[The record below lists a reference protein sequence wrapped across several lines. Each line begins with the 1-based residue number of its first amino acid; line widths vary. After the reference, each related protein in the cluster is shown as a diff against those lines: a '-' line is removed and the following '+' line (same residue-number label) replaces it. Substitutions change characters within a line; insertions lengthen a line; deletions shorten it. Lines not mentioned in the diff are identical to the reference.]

1 MKKVLLMTLVILL
14 SLNVKSQTRELT
26 GVKKVHLSNVQ
37 SIGSRYETKGY
48 YAFYAMEKSDKGMV
62 NYRLEILNDNLGSTH
77 SIDIKKDKNIYLLEG
92 KFNGTHFCFSFLN
105 YKEKTLEFDIY
116 DLNGKKTGSQSI
128 KEVDQMYIMQLAQQL
143 ENEDSFYS
151 GGLLEVPNQGFAYSY
166 AQKGKGMKIFIDMI
180 DNKGKKKWTLGS
192 GVMEKSFEQFTFLY
206 SNEENIFFTIAS
218 RSSAMTKEVDYNLI
232 QVNTTTGKATS
243 KNQFVD
249 KNDFYLPFGVEYDE
263 QKSEYIVYGEYY
275 KKINGKAS
283 FKDKEGFFLKKLN
296 KDGKEVYSKNISW
309 EKDMSK
315 KIKVGDKGK
324 LEDGVAIFV
333 HKIVK
338 TDDGKYYAIAE
349 QFNKVVSGL
358 GVASAIMNGGNS
370 SGVSLAKIN
379 ILNMMVFEL
388 NSDFSLENVTI
399 FEKNKTSVELPSGAE
414 FLDEN
419 TLGLFVKIYGG
430 FDYTYTSSN
439 KANTNFQTTY
449 VNYNRK
455 NDKGDSKFNIGVISL
470 NDAKKITDTKI
481 NLKSKPT
488 RFSVMPSKPGY
499 LVIFEYFKKEKRAA
513 FRMEKTDI

>member
-1 MKKVLLMTLVILL
+1 
-14 SLNVKSQTRELT
+14 
-26 GVKKVHLSNVQ
+26 
-37 SIGSRYETKGY
+37 
-48 YAFYAMEKSDKGMV
+48 
-62 NYRLEILNDNLGSTH
+62 
-77 SIDIKKDKNIYLLEG
+77 
-92 KFNGTHFCFSFLN
+92 
-105 YKEKTLEFDIY
+105 
-116 DLNGKKTGSQSI
+116 
-128 KEVDQMYIMQLAQQL
+128 
-143 ENEDSFYS
+143 
-151 GGLLEVPNQGFAYSY
+151 
-166 AQKGKGMKIFIDMI
+166 
-180 DNKGKKKWTLGS
+180 
-192 GVMEKSFEQFTFLY
+192 
-206 SNEENIFFTIAS
+206 
-218 RSSAMTKEVDYNLI
+218 
-232 QVNTTTGKATS
+232 
-243 KNQFVD
+243 
-249 KNDFYLPFGVEYDE
+249 
-263 QKSEYIVYGEYY
+263 
-275 KKINGKAS
+275 
-283 FKDKEGFFLKKLN
+283 
-296 KDGKEVYSKNISW
+296 
-309 EKDMSK
+309 MSK

-338 TDDGKYYAIAE
+338 TNDGKYYAIAE

-470 NDAKKITDTKI
+470 NDTKKITDTKI